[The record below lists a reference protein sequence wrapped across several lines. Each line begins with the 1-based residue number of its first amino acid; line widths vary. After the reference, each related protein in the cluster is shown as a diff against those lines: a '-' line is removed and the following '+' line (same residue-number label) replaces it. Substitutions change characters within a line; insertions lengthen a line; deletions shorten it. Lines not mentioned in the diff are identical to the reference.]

1 MENNFLKPC
10 SQNKGAKALFYIF
23 EISALCV
30 GVLLFILAIIWA
42 AQGAG
47 FGAFLQM
54 FVQAVFYTLVLFG
67 FGKIIDL
74 LSCKA
79 EHHHGSHGHHEKD
92 EEKEDKE

>member
-30 GVLLFILAIIWA
+30 GVLLFILGIIWA

-47 FGAFLQM
+47 FSTFLQTL
-54 FVQAVFYTLVLFG
+54 VQAVFYTLVLFG
-67 FGKIIDL
+67 FGKVIDL
-74 LSCKA
+74 LSCKH
-79 EHHHGSHGHHEKD
+79 EHHGPHGNHDKKD
-92 EEKEDKE
+92 KEDAE